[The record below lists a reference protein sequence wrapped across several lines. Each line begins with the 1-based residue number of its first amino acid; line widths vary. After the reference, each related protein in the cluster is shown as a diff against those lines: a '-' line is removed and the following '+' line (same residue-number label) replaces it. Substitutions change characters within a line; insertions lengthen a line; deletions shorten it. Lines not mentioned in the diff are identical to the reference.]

1 MIVILCLGNGSDT
14 SVILF
19 YTFHVS
25 ILHIDGCVAG
35 QNM

>member
-1 MIVILCLGNGSDT
+1 MIVILCVGNGSDT

-25 ILHIDGCVAG
+25 ILHILPP
-35 QNM
+35 